1 MGINSSILRRYDNN
15 RHNGRAED
23 LKSIVTKKK
32 KTARRVSHFHN
43 PEWHAL
49 TPVYSSRETSNER
62 GKTYTKKMR

>member
-1 MGINSSILRRYDNN
+1 MGTNSSILRGYDNN

-23 LKSIVTKKK
+23 LKPFVTEKK
-32 KTARRVSHFHN
+32 KTARRVSYFHN
-43 PEWHAL
+43 RECHAL